1 MLLWSSSVAAAFSAV
16 LVALLLQPQSE
27 ISLDAQLAFSGH
39 STLEPLGPK
48 AEPFPEP
55 EACSPC
61 PEPLACEK
69 AVGFEGVETWVFV
82 FVGFLVVSHVIGC
95 WILAYCRCR
104 RGSREAESFAGGRA
118 ARSRISENGRA
129 RRPVH
134 R

>member
-16 LVALLLQPQSE
+16 LVSLLLQPQPE
-27 ISLDAQLAFSGH
+27 LSLDAQCVFSGH
-39 STLEPLGPK
+39 STLEPFGPK
-48 AEPFPEP
+48 AEPFPEL

-61 PEPLACEK
+61 PEPLVCEK
-69 AVGFEGVETWVFV
+69 AVGFAGIDIWIFVSVGV
-82 FVGFLVVSHVIGC
+82 LVVSHVIGC
-95 WILAYCRCR
+95 WILAYSRCR

-118 ARSRISENGRA
+118 VRSRISENGRA